1 MLLSSEA
8 DDNIVC
14 KYRGTEA
21 DEVIEWCKQE
31 DDASCKVFLAKIQK
45 EKGIFLG
52 EFTKAILKI
61 NAIAN
66 EMGKIADM
74 LGHVDIQH
82 TLKQIGPITLKSVCT
97 SQSLYV

>member
-1 MLLSSEA
+1 VLRYSI
-8 DDNIVC
+8 DI
-14 KYRGTEA
+14 A
-21 DEVIEWCKQE
+21 DEVIEWCKLE
-31 DDASCKVFLAKIQK
+31 DEESCKAFLAKIHK

-66 EMGKIADM
+66 EMEKIAEM
-74 LGHVDIQH
+74 MGHIDIQH
-82 TLKQIGPITLKSVCT
+82 TLQQIGPLTLKSVCT